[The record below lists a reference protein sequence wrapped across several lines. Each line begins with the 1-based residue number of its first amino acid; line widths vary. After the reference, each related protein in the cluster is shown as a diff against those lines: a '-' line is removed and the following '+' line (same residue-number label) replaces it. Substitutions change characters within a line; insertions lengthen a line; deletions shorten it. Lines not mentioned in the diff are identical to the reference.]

1 MTALIISIV
10 ALSIAIIHLA
20 FVLIYI
26 IRTWYVDKK
35 EQKAY
40 CKEEEAY
47 NKALR
52 DYYDQEGFGFNKKKE
67 G

>member
-20 FVLIYI
+20 VVLIYI

-35 EQKAY
+35 EHK
-40 CKEEEAY
+40 AY

-67 G
+67 GI